1 MAQLRPFFYCGLRL
15 AFALIAFERPIIAT
29 AIEMPRATP
38 VYGGDGP
45 STQKHDSTR
54 NQSLT
59 SRQGEGGIISPKES
73 TRDAPWDGIAVLA
86 TRHFGQL
93 ALSSRRACR
102 RKSSLTPAKAPIDVR
117 RRSYVAGPVHVRWY
131 RTPDPLQQALYRDVR
146 VLERGRQARPHAS
159 RNSPISGLIGQPVR
173 HSRRVPPS
181 AGHRSQRRQDDQQR
195 ARLRKWAE
203 NST

>member
-1 MAQLRPFFYCGLRL
+1 
-15 AFALIAFERPIIAT
+15 
-29 AIEMPRATP
+29 
-38 VYGGDGP
+38 
-45 STQKHDSTR
+45 
-54 NQSLT
+54 
-59 SRQGEGGIISPKES
+59 
-73 TRDAPWDGIAVLA
+73 LA
-86 TRHFGQL
+86 TRRFGQL

-102 RKSSLTPAKAPIDVR
+102 REPSLTPAKAPIDVR
-117 RRSYVAGPVHVRWY
+117 RRSYVAGPVHVRWH

-159 RNSPISGLIGQPVR
+159 RNPPISGLIGQPVR

-203 NST
+203 NLRDQPADGWEPTRISPNASSSRKSGTKWQHARSAVP